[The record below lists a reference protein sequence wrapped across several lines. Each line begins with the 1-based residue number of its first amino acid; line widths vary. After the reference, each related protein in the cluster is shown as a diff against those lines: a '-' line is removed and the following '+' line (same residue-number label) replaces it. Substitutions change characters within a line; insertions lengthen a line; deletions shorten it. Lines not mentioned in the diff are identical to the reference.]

1 MSEWFDAGPLDA
13 IPEPGSK
20 GYARGDERN
29 AAFFVVRKAGRV
41 FAYLNRCPHTGAPL
55 EWQPDQ
61 FLDMDDG
68 FIQCALHGALFRVA
82 DGFCLRGPCA
92 GQSLRPLP
100 LEVVQGRVR
109 VDVAALP
116 VAPEDA

>member
-1 MSEWFDAGPLDA
+1 MSEWLDAGPLDA

-20 GYARGDERN
+20 GYARGDERS

-100 LEVVQGRVR
+100 LEVADGRVQ
-109 VDVAALP
+109 VDVTALSA
-116 VAPEDA
+116 APEDA